1 MVILVGEGHV
11 SRGQPRPHFQGTG
24 PQHSPILGILLHL
37 FGVVTHMGVYDFR
50 GRLKPM
56 HILQNLL
63 HGLSETAE
71 FLAQGVIMPHSVRA
85 EALT

>member
-1 MVILVGEGHV
+1 MR
-11 SRGQPRPHFQGTG
+11 SATSSFPRDRASAFPNFRNST
-24 PQHSPILGILLHL
+24 PL
-37 FGVVTHMGVYDFR
+37 FGIVTHMGVYDFR